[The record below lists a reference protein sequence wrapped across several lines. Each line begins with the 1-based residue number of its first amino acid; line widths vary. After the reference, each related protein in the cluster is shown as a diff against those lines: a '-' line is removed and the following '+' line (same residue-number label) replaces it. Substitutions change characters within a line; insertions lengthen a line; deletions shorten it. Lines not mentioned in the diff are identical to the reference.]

1 MIKEWIN
8 WRTILVIVA
17 ICIVGSTI
25 FYSNY
30 LAQKIAKEERQKIE
44 QWAEAI
50 KNNSN
55 PNITETTLTG
65 KVLAENSLDIPILL
79 VTENDSLLDYK
90 NLDSTKILNKNYVV
104 DKINSFKSL
113 HPPLEWK
120 NPFDSTQINKVYYG
134 EGKLLNEVRYYNADE
149 QCDGCYDFKIEDCF
163 SANPAHF
170 LEVVHAADAQ

>member
-30 LAQKIAKEERQKIE
+30 LEQKIAKEERQKIE

-79 VTENDSLLDYK
+79 VTENVWGAFVDSI
-90 NLDSTKILNKNYVV
+90 NLFYYIYNPLT
-104 DKINSFKSL
+104 FKY
-113 HPPLEWK
+113 
-120 NPFDSTQINKVYYG
+120 F
-134 EGKLLNEVRYYNADE
+134 
-149 QCDGCYDFKIEDCF
+149 FK
-163 SANPAHF
+163 
-170 LEVVHAADAQ
+170 